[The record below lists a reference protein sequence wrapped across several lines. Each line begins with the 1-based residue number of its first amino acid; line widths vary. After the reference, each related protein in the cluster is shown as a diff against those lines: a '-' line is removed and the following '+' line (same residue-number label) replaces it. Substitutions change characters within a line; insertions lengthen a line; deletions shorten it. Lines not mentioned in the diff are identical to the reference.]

1 MGNTSMDFWK
11 VRTRKKTQNR
21 RILITGLSLVRKI
34 NILLSVCKT
43 RKVYIL
49 QKQDTFNFVV
59 YIFFEQQDFLIFYS
73 LNIFVFK

>member
-1 MGNTSMDFWK
+1 MDFWK

-49 QKQDTFNFVV
+49 QKQDTLLILFTFFSNNK
-59 YIFFEQQDFLIFYS
+59 IF
-73 LNIFVFK
+73 

>member
-1 MGNTSMDFWK
+1 MENTSMDFWK

-49 QKQDTFNFVV
+49 QKQNTLLILLFTFFSNNK
-59 YIFFEQQDFLIFYS
+59 IF
-73 LNIFVFK
+73 

>member
-1 MGNTSMDFWK
+1 MENTSMDFWK

-49 QKQDTFNFVV
+49 QKQDTLLILLFKFFSNNK
-59 YIFFEQQDFLIFYS
+59 IF
-73 LNIFVFK
+73 

>member
-1 MGNTSMDFWK
+1 MENTSMDFWK

-49 QKQDTFNFVV
+49 QKQDTLLILLFTFFSNNK
-59 YIFFEQQDFLIFYS
+59 IF
-73 LNIFVFK
+73 

>member
-1 MGNTSMDFWK
+1 MDFWK

-49 QKQDTFNFVV
+49 QKQDTLLILLFTFFSNNK
-59 YIFFEQQDFLIFYS
+59 IF
-73 LNIFVFK
+73 

>member
-1 MGNTSMDFWK
+1 MENTSMNFWK

-49 QKQDTFNFVV
+49 QKQDTLLILLFTFFSNNK
-59 YIFFEQQDFLIFYS
+59 IF
-73 LNIFVFK
+73 

>member
-1 MGNTSMDFWK
+1 MDFWE

-49 QKQDTFNFVV
+49 QKQDTLLILFTFFSNNK
-59 YIFFEQQDFLIFYS
+59 IF
-73 LNIFVFK
+73 

>member
-1 MGNTSMDFWK
+1 MENTSMDFWK

-49 QKQDTFNFVV
+49 QKQDTLLILLFTFFSNNK
-59 YIFFEQQDFLIFYS
+59 IFLFFIL
-73 LNIFVFK
+73 